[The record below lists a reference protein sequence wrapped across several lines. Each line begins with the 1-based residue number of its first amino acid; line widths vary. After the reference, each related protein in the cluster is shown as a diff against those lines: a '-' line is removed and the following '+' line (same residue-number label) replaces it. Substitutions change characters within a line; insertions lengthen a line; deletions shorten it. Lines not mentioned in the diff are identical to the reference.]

1 MPDSLDGNSKWNFRV
16 TDNRLIVVKTK
27 NESVSKV
34 AVLDVLTNIMFTIEV
49 PDAIEIKEIA
59 INKEYLINL
68 KVYTSKDLTNIDK
81 EFLSFFGALD
91 INQSM
96 EDFIKAYWIYPNKI
110 LFQLQ
115 SKEEP

>member
-1 MPDSLDGNSKWNFRV
+1 MPASLEVNSKWNFRV
-16 TDNRLIVVKTK
+16 ADNRLIVVKTK
-27 NESVSKV
+27 NESVNKV
-34 AVLDVLTNIMFTIEV
+34 AVLDVLTNIMFAVEV
-49 PDAIEIKEIA
+49 PNAVEIKELA

-68 KVYTSKDLTNIDK
+68 KVYTSSDLTNIDK

-110 LFQLQ
+110 RFQLQ